1 MPKVFGTGV
10 FEFRH
15 PRAAEYP
22 LPADAAPAT
31 AAAPDKVPASTGG
44 GSITLLD
51 IQRDRLTRVA
61 TEHWGTP
68 AAASAFDADLVRK
81 IYATELRVE
90 GRGRKTV
97 PLQRVMILEVSQYLE
112 NYLWPH
118 FDPAHASFEH
128 VMSIILMVNEKFR
141 ENVAAWTCFHDRKDA
156 FKGFLWR
163 VLKLKEEERALNMAE
178 KTNYLLF
185 MINSFQSLEDELV
198 RETILQL
205 VSLKLWNT
213 LSFGRLQME
222 LCLNPELIKK
232 WTKIKRREA
241 KEAKKAD
248 QPIDPSEMLENKF
261 LRNLIEEFLEIL
273 DSKVIL
279 SNQDAGEESVLNE
292 SLSGQIDDSCV
303 LYCER
308 FMEFLIDM
316 LSQLPT
322 RRFLRPLVADVAVV
336 AKCHLSALYTHEK
349 GRLFA
354 QLVDL
359 LQFYEGF
366 EINDHSGTQLGDDD
380 VLQAHYSRFQA
391 FQLLAFKQVPKLR
404 DFALS
409 SIGSLHKRADL
420 AKKLLVLSDVEL
432 QDLVCNKLKLISA
445 KDPCSGR
452 RDFLIEVLVAFFE
465 KRQSQKDAVNALPLY
480 PNEQIMW
487 DESLVP
493 SINYSGEGCLAL
505 PKLNLQ
511 FLTLHDYLLRN
522 FNLFRLESTY
532 EIREDIQEA
541 VPHLHAYINNEGETA
556 FRGWSRMAVPIKE
569 FKITEVKQP
578 NIGEVKPS
586 AVTADVTFSISSYRH
601 QIKSEWD
608 ALKEHDVLFLLSIRP
623 SFEPLSPEEAAKSTV
638 PERLGLQYVRGCEVI
653 EIRDEEGTLMNDFT
667 GRIKREEWK
676 PPKGEIRTVRV
687 ALDTAQYHIDVTET
701 AEKGAEN
708 VYGTFNILMRRK
720 PKENNFKA
728 ILESIRDLMNETCVV
743 PEWLH
748 NIFLGYGNP
757 SAAQW
762 MNMPD
767 LLEVIDFKDTFL
779 DASHVQQSFP
789 DYQVTFINSDGTENL
804 HPSPP
809 FKIRLS
815 KKMRESSHALPGN
828 VNSNLT
834 VKSNNIADGEPQ
846 KEKLIVESY
855 IPADPG
861 PYPQDKPKQNSVRFT
876 PTQIGAIISG
886 IQPGLTMV
894 VGPPG
899 TGKTDTAVQILNVL
913 YHNCPSQRT
922 LIITHS
928 NQALNDLF
936 EKIMQRDVPA
946 RYLLRLGQGEQE
958 LATDLDFS
966 RQGRVNAMLVR
977 RLELLGEVS
986 KLARSLRL
994 PEDVGYTCET
1004 AAYFWLLHVYA
1015 RWEQFLAAC
1024 AQNQDKP
1031 SFVKDRFPFSEFFSD
1046 TPQPIFT
1053 GESFEMDMHAAKGC
1067 FKHLSIIF
1075 QELEECRAF
1084 ELLKSTVERAN
1095 YLMTKQAKIVAMTCT
1110 HAALKRRD
1118 FLQLGFK
1125 FDNLLMEESA
1135 QILEIETFIPM
1146 LLQRQ
1151 EDGHAR
1157 LKRCILIGDHHQLPP
1172 VVKNMAFQ
1180 KYSHM
1185 DQSLFTRFVRLGVP
1199 YIELNAQ
1206 GRARPS
1212 IAELYNWRYRE
1223 LGDLPYVREQAIF
1236 HKANAGFSFE
1246 YQLVDVPDYKGKGE
1260 SAPSPWFYQNEG
1272 EAEYIVSVYIYM
1284 RLIGYPATKISIL
1297 TTYNGQKLLIR
1308 DVINKRCK
1316 PWNIEPPNKVTTVD
1330 KFQGQQNDFI
1340 LLSLVRT
1347 RFVGHLRDV
1356 RRLIVAMSRA
1366 RLGLYVFCRRSLF
1379 EQCYELQPTFQ
1390 LLLQRPDKLAL
1401 NLEECTPFTERPL
1414 EETGNIHYITGTED
1428 IDHLVKF
1435 RLEHLRQMQY
1445 MQYYAPPANE
1455 LPQAVPE
1462 NIADAIPSENGNA
1475 GSALNDANEHMAVEE
1490 NGGATDTVIDNRMEE
1505 DGVEAKDDM
1514 TQEGNKGEGSG
1525 EGHMATEDTQGEVQ
1539 ASTNDKMEDAD
1550 ATSTDKMEEA
1560 NAMPTDKMEE
1570 ANATSTD
1577 KTEEANATSTDK
1589 TEEANATLTDKMEEE
1604 NSDLKDKMDE
1614 E

>member
-1 MPKVFGTGV
+1 MS
-10 FEFRH
+10 R
-15 PRAAEYP
+15 
-22 LPADAAPAT
+22 
-31 AAAPDKVPASTGG
+31 
-44 GSITLLD
+44 
-51 IQRDRLTRVA
+51 
-61 TEHWGTP
+61 
-68 AAASAFDADLVRK
+68 
-81 IYATELRVE
+81 
-90 GRGRKTV
+90 
-97 PLQRVMILEVSQYLE
+97 LEVSGKERKTGATKLLGNEQSE
-112 NYLWPH
+112 GE
-118 FDPAHASFEH
+118 A
-128 VMSIILMVNEKFR
+128 VTII
-141 ENVAAWTCFHDRKDA
+141 
-156 FKGFLWR
+156 
-163 VLKLKEEERALNMAE
+163 
-178 KTNYLLF
+178 
-185 MINSFQSLEDELV
+185 
-198 RETILQL
+198 
-205 VSLKLWNT
+205 
-213 LSFGRLQME
+213 
-222 LCLNPELIKK
+222 
-232 WTKIKRREA
+232 
-241 KEAKKAD
+241 
-248 QPIDPSEMLENKF
+248 
-261 LRNLIEEFLEIL
+261 
-273 DSKVIL
+273 
-279 SNQDAGEESVLNE
+279 
-292 SLSGQIDDSCV
+292 
-303 LYCER
+303 
-308 FMEFLIDM
+308 
-316 LSQLPT
+316 
-322 RRFLRPLVADVAVV
+322 FLRPLIADVAVV
-336 AKCHLSALYTHEK
+336 AKCHLSMLYAHEK

-366 EINDHSGTQLGDDD
+366 EINDHSGTQLSDDD

-404 DFALS
+404 DLALCN
-409 SIGSLHKRADL
+409 IGSIHKRADL
-420 AKKLLVLSDVEL
+420 TKKLLVLSDMEL
-432 QDLVCNKLKLISA
+432 QDLVCNKLKIISE
-445 KDPCSGR
+445 KDPWTER

-541 VPHLHAYINNEGETA
+541 VPHLHAYINNEGDTS

-569 FKITEVKQP
+569 FRITQVKQP

-586 AVTADVTFSISSYRH
+586 AVTADVTFSISSYRP

-608 ALKEHDVLFLLSIRP
+608 ALKEHDVLFLLSICP

-638 PERLGLQYVRGCEVI
+638 SERLGLQYVRGCEVI
-653 EIRDEEGTLMNDFT
+653 EIRDEEGGLMNDYT
-667 GRIKREEWK
+667 GRVKRDEWK
-676 PPKGEIRTVRV
+676 SPKGEIRTVKI
-687 ALDTAQYHIDVTET
+687 ALDTAQYHIDATEL

-708 VYGTFNILMRRK
+708 VYGTFNIIMRRK

-762 MNMPD
+762 INMPD
-767 LLEVIDFKDTFL
+767 LLETIDFKDTFL
-779 DASHVQQSFP
+779 DASHVVQSFP
-789 DYQVTFINSDGTENL
+789 AFQVTFINTDGTENM

-809 FKIRLS
+809 FRIKLS
-815 KKMRESSHALPGN
+815 KKMREISHALPGN
-828 VNSNLT
+828 VNASDT
-834 VKSNNIADGEPQ
+834 ASKNNMVNDEGSQ
-846 KEKLIVESY
+846 KEKLRVETY
-855 IPADPG
+855 IPADP
-861 PYPQDKPKQNSVRFT
+861 V
-876 PTQIGAIISG
+876 GAIISG

-977 RLELLGEVS
+977 RLELLGEVA
-986 KLARSLRL
+986 KLARSLHL
-994 PEDVGYTCET
+994 PEDVSYTCEN

-1024 AQNQDKP
+1024 VPNKENP
-1031 SFVKDRFPFSEFFSD
+1031 SFVKDRFPFSEFFLD
-1046 TPQPIFT
+1046 TPQPVFT
-1053 GESFEMDMHAAKGC
+1053 GESFEKDMHAAKGC
-1067 FKHLSIIF
+1067 FKHLSTIF

-1084 ELLKSTVERAN
+1084 ELLKSTAERAN

-1125 FDNLLMEESA
+1125 YDNLLMEESA
-1135 QILEIETFIPM
+1135 QILEIETFIPT

-1151 EDGHAR
+1151 EDGYAR

-1212 IAELYNWRYRE
+1212 IAQLYNWRYRE
-1223 LGDLPYVREQAIF
+1223 LGDLPYVHEEAIF
-1236 HKANAGFSFE
+1236 HKANSGFSYE
-1246 YQLVDVPDYKGKGE
+1246 YQLVDVPDYRGRGE

-1284 RLIGYPATKISIL
+1284 RLIGYPANKISIL

-1308 DVINKRCK
+1308 DVISRRCK
-1316 PWNIEPPNKVTTVD
+1316 PWNIEPPCKVTTVD

-1401 NLEECTPFTERPL
+1401 NLEECTPSTERPL
-1414 EETGNIHYITGTED
+1414 GEAGNIHYITDVED
-1428 IDHLVKF
+1428 IGHLVNF
-1435 RLEHLRQMQY
+1435 RLEHLRQMQS
-1445 MQYYAPPANE
+1445 MQYYAPHAN
-1455 LPQAVPE
+1455 
-1462 NIADAIPSENGNA
+1462 ADAAPPETGNGDIVLDNAKDGTEKENG
-1475 GSALNDANEHMAVEE
+1475 E
-1490 NGGATDTVIDNRMEE
+1490 ATDAVN
-1505 DGVEAKDDM
+1505 
-1514 TQEGNKGEGSG
+1514 
-1525 EGHMATEDTQGEVQ
+1525 
-1539 ASTNDKMEDAD
+1539 NDKMEEDTVESKD
-1550 ATSTDKMEEA
+1550 DMVQEVNKMDEGNVTIEDKMGEESA
-1560 NAMPTDKMEE
+1560 DEAKDKMVETTAE
-1570 ANATSTD
+1570 VAIENNIVEVNASV
-1577 KTEEANATSTDK
+1577 A
-1589 TEEANATLTDKMEEE
+1589 
-1604 NSDLKDKMDE
+1604 KDKMDE
-1614 E
+1614 ENAVSKGVEQD

>member
-1 MPKVFGTGV
+1 
-10 FEFRH
+10 
-15 PRAAEYP
+15 
-22 LPADAAPAT
+22 
-31 AAAPDKVPASTGG
+31 
-44 GSITLLD
+44 
-51 IQRDRLTRVA
+51 
-61 TEHWGTP
+61 
-68 AAASAFDADLVRK
+68 
-81 IYATELRVE
+81 
-90 GRGRKTV
+90 
-97 PLQRVMILEVSQYLE
+97 
-112 NYLWPH
+112 
-118 FDPAHASFEH
+118 
-128 VMSIILMVNEKFR
+128 MSMILMVNEKFR
-141 ENVAAWTCFHDRKDA
+141 ESVAAWTCFHGRKDA

-163 VLKLKEEERALNMAE
+163 VLKLKEEDRDVSMAE

-185 MINSFQSLEDELV
+185 MINAFQSLEDELV
-198 RETILQL
+198 RETILQV
-205 VSLKLWNT
+205 VSLKLWHT

-232 WTKIKRREA
+232 WTKIKRKEA
-241 KEAKKAD
+241 KEGKKAGKTGN
-248 QPIDPSEMLENKF
+248 PSEMLENKF
-261 LRNLIEEFLEIL
+261 LRNLMEEFLEIL

-279 SNQDAGEESVLNE
+279 SSQDGGEESAFNE
-292 SLSGQIDDSCV
+292 SLSEQVDDSSV

-322 RRFLRPLVADVAVV
+322 RRFLRPLIADVAVV
-336 AKCHLSALYTHEK
+336 AKCHLSMLYAHEK
-349 GRLFA
+349 GHLFA

-366 EINDHSGTQLGDDD
+366 EINDHSGTQLSDDD

-404 DFALS
+404 DLALCNIA
-409 SIGSLHKRADL
+409 SIHKRADL
-420 AKKLLVLSDVEL
+420 TKKLLVLSDMEL
-432 QDLVCNKLKLISA
+432 QDLVCNKLKIISE
-445 KDPCSGR
+445 KDPWTGR

-541 VPHLHAYINNEGETA
+541 VPHLHAYINNEGDTA

-569 FKITEVKQP
+569 FRITQVKQP

-586 AVTADVTFSISSYRH
+586 AVTADVTFSISSYRP

-653 EIRDEEGTLMNDFT
+653 EIRDEEGGLMNDYT
-667 GRIKREEWK
+667 GRVKRDEWK
-676 PPKGEIRTVRV
+676 PPKGEIRTVKI
-687 ALDTAQYHIDVTET
+687 ALDTAQYHIDATEL

-762 MNMPD
+762 INMPD
-767 LLEVIDFKDTFL
+767 LLETIDFKDTFL
-779 DASHVQQSFP
+779 DASHVVQSFP
-789 DYQVTFINSDGTENL
+789 AFQVTFINTDGTENM

-809 FKIRLS
+809 FRIKLS
-815 KKMRESSHALPGN
+815 KKMRETSHALPGN
-828 VNSNLT
+828 VNASDT
-834 VKSNNIADGEPQ
+834 ASKNNMVDDEWSQ
-846 KEKLIVESY
+846 KEKLRVETY
-855 IPADPG
+855 VPADPV
-861 PYPQDKPKQNSVRFT
+861 PYPQDEPNQNSVRFT
-876 PTQIGAIISG
+876 PTQVGAIISG

-977 RLELLGEVS
+977 RLELLGEVA
-986 KLARSLRL
+986 KLARSLHL
-994 PEDVGYTCET
+994 PEDVSYTCEN

-1024 AQNQDKP
+1024 VPNKENP

-1046 TPQPIFT
+1046 TPQPVFT
-1053 GESFEMDMHAAKGC
+1053 GESFEKDMHAAKGC
-1067 FKHLSIIF
+1067 FKHLSTIF

-1084 ELLKSTVERAN
+1084 ELLKSTAERAN

-1125 FDNLLMEESA
+1125 YDNLLMEESA
-1135 QILEIETFIPM
+1135 QILEIETFIPT

-1151 EDGHAR
+1151 EDGYAR

-1212 IAELYNWRYRE
+1212 IAQLYNWRYRE
-1223 LGDLPYVREQAIF
+1223 LGDLPYVHEEAIF
-1236 HKANAGFSFE
+1236 HKANSGFSYE
-1246 YQLVDVPDYKGKGE
+1246 YQLVDVPDYRGRGE

-1284 RLIGYPATKISIL
+1284 RLIGYPANKISIL

-1308 DVINKRCK
+1308 DVISRRCK
-1316 PWNIEPPNKVTTVD
+1316 PWNIEPPCKVTTVD

-1390 LLLQRPDKLAL
+1390 LLLRRPDKLAL

-1414 EETGNIHYITGTED
+1414 GEAGNIHYITDVEHIG
-1428 IDHLVKF
+1428 HLVNL
-1435 RLEHLRQMQY
+1435 RLKHLRQMQS
-1445 MQYYAPPANE
+1445 MQYYAPHAN
-1455 LPQAVPE
+1455 
-1462 NIADAIPSENGNA
+1462 ADAAPPETGNGDIVLDNAKDGTEKENGESTDAVN
-1475 GSALNDANEHMAVEE
+1475 NDKIEE
-1490 NGGATDTVIDNRMEE
+1490 DTVESKEDMVQEVNKMDEGNVTIEDKMGEE
-1505 DGVEAKDDM
+1505 SADEAKYKMVEA
-1514 TQEGNKGEGSG
+1514 T
-1525 EGHMATEDTQGEVQ
+1525 AEV
-1539 ASTNDKMEDAD
+1539 AIENNIVEVNAD
-1550 ATSTDKMEEA
+1550 VA
-1560 NAMPTDKMEE
+1560 
-1570 ANATSTD
+1570 
-1577 KTEEANATSTDK
+1577 
-1589 TEEANATLTDKMEEE
+1589 
-1604 NSDLKDKMDE
+1604 KDKMDE
-1614 E
+1614 ENAMSKGVEQD

>member
-22 LPADAAPAT
+22 LPADAT
-31 AAAPDKVPASTGG
+31 TAAPDKVPATTGG
-44 GSITLLD
+44 ASITLLD

-61 TEHWGTP
+61 AEHWGTL
-68 AAASAFDADLVRK
+68 AAAGAFDADLVRK

-97 PLQRVMILEVSQYLE
+97 PLHRVMILEVSQYLE

-118 FDPAHASFEH
+118 FDPADASFEH

-185 MINSFQSLEDELV
+185 MINAFQSLEDELV

-248 QPIDPSEMLENKF
+248 QPTDPSEMLENKF

-279 SNQDAGEESVLNE
+279 SSQYGGEESVLNE
-292 SLSGQIDDSCV
+292 PLSGQVDDSCV

-409 SIGSLHKRADL
+409 SIGALHKRADL
-420 AKKLLVLSDVEL
+420 TKKLLVLSDVEL
-432 QDLVCNKLKLISA
+432 QDLVCNKLKLISE

-541 VPHLHAYINNEGETA
+541 VPHLHAHINNEGETA

-653 EIRDEEGTLMNDFT
+653 EIRDEEGILMNDFT

-676 PPKGEIRTVRV
+676 PPKGEMRTVRI

-762 MNMPD
+762 TNMPD

-779 DASHVQQSFP
+779 DASHVLQSFP

-828 VNSNLT
+828 VSLSVDSSDNM
-834 VKSNNIADGEPQ
+834 ADGQSQ
-846 KEKLIVESY
+846 KEKLIVETY

-886 IQPGLTMV
+886 VQPGLTMV

-986 KLARSLRL
+986 KLAKSLRL

-1024 AQNQDKP
+1024 AQNEDKP
-1031 SFVKDRFPFSEFFSD
+1031 TFVKDRFPFSEFFSD

-1053 GESFEMDMHAAKGC
+1053 GVSFEKDMHAAKGC
-1067 FKHLSIIF
+1067 FKHLSTIF

-1151 EDGHAR
+1151 EDGYAR

-1212 IAELYNWRYRE
+1212 IAKLYNWRYRE

-1246 YQLVDVPDYKGKGE
+1246 YQLVDVPDYNGKGE

-1284 RLIGYPATKISIL
+1284 RLIGYPANKISIL

-1414 EETGNIHYITGTED
+1414 GETGNIHYVASTED

-1445 MQYYAPPANE
+1445 MQYYAPPA
-1455 LPQAVPE
+1455 APE
-1462 NIADAIPSENGNA
+1462 NIADGHPENG
-1475 GSALNDANEHMAVEE
+1475 SVLNQPNEHMAVEE
-1490 NGGATDTVIDNRMEE
+1490 NGGASDTILSNKMEE
-1505 DGVEAKDDM
+1505 DAVEAKDETM
-1514 TQEGNKGEGSG
+1514 QEGNKSG
-1525 EGHMATEDTQGEVQ
+1525 EGNGDGDVAAKDKGEEH
-1539 ASTNDKMEDAD
+1539 ADANDKMEEGGAM
-1550 ATSTDKMEEA
+1550 SKDKI
-1560 NAMPTDKMEE
+1560 
-1570 ANATSTD
+1570 
-1577 KTEEANATSTDK
+1577 
-1589 TEEANATLTDKMEEE
+1589 EE
-1604 NSDLKDKMDE
+1604 NSEPKDKMDE

>member
-1 MPKVFGTGV
+1 MPKVHGTGPY
-10 FEFRH
+10 EFRR

-22 LPADAAPAT
+22 FPAEAPAPAT
-31 AAAPDKVPASTGG
+31 AAAPDKVPAPTGG
-44 GSITLLD
+44 ASITLLD

-61 TEHWGTP
+61 AEHWGTP
-68 AAASAFDADLVRK
+68 AAAAAFDADLVRE

-97 PLQRVMILEVSQYLE
+97 PLHRVMILEVSQYLE

-118 FDPAHASFEH
+118 FDPTDASFEH

-163 VLKLKEEERALNMAE
+163 VLKLKEEERTLNMAE

-185 MINSFQSLEDELV
+185 MINAFQSLEDELV

-232 WTKIKRREA
+232 WTKIKRKEA

-248 QPIDPSEMLENKF
+248 QPTNPSEMLENKF
-261 LRNLIEEFLEIL
+261 LGNLIEEFLEIL

-279 SNQDAGEESVLNE
+279 SSQDDGEESLLNE

-359 LQFYEGF
+359 LQFYESF

-420 AKKLLVLSDVEL
+420 TKKLLALSDVEL
-432 QDLVCNKLKLISA
+432 QDLVCNKLKLISE

-541 VPHLHAYINNEGETA
+541 VPHLHAYINNEGDTA

-676 PPKGEIRTVRV
+676 PPKGDIRTVRI

-708 VYGTFNILMRRK
+708 IYGTFNILMRRK

-762 MNMPD
+762 INMPD

-779 DASHVQQSFP
+779 DAKHVQQSFP

-815 KKMRESSHALPGN
+815 KKIRESSHALPGN
-828 VNSNLT
+828 VNSSLN
-834 VKSNNIADGEPQ
+834 VKNNDNIADGESQ
-846 KEKLIVESY
+846 KEKLIVETY
-855 IPADPG
+855 VPADPG

-886 IQPGLTMV
+886 VQPGLTMV

-1031 SFVKDRFPFSEFFSD
+1031 SFVKDRFPFSDFFSD

-1053 GESFEMDMHAAKGC
+1053 GESFEKDMHAAKGC
-1067 FKHLSIIF
+1067 FKHLSTIF

-1212 IAELYNWRYRE
+1212 IAMLYNWRYRE

-1246 YQLVDVPDYKGKGE
+1246 YQLVDVPDYRGKGE
-1260 SAPSPWFYQNEG
+1260 YAPSPWFYQNEG

-1284 RLIGYPATKISIL
+1284 RLIGYPANKISIL

-1308 DVINKRCK
+1308 DVINRRCK
-1316 PWNIEPPNKVTTVD
+1316 AWNIEPPNKVTTVD

-1414 EETGNIHYITGTED
+1414 GETGNIHYVTSIED
-1428 IDHLVKF
+1428 IEHLVKF
-1435 RLEHLRQMQY
+1435 RLQHLQQMQY

-1455 LPQAVPE
+1455 LPPVAPE
-1462 NIADAIPSENGNA
+1462 NNADVVPSENG
-1475 GSALNDANEHMAVEE
+1475 SVLNQPNDHMAVEE
-1490 NGGATDTVIDNRMEE
+1490 NGGASDTTVSDKMEE
-1505 DGVEAKDDM
+1505 DTVEAKDEKM
-1514 TQEGNKGEGSG
+1514 QEGNKTGEENGDGNVAAKDKG
-1525 EGHMATEDTQGEVQ
+1525 EEHVDA
-1539 ASTNDKMEDAD
+1539 NDKMEEGD
-1550 ATSTDKMEEA
+1550 ATSKGEI
-1560 NAMPTDKMEE
+1560 
-1570 ANATSTD
+1570 
-1577 KTEEANATSTDK
+1577 
-1589 TEEANATLTDKMEEE
+1589 EEE
-1604 NSDLKDKMDE
+1604 NSEPKDKMDE

>member
-1 MPKVFGTGV
+1 MPKVHGTGPY
-10 FEFRH
+10 EFRR

-22 LPADAAPAT
+22 FPAEAPAPAT
-31 AAAPDKVPASTGG
+31 AAAPDKVPAPTGG
-44 GSITLLD
+44 ASITLLD

-61 TEHWGTP
+61 AEHWGTP
-68 AAASAFDADLVRK
+68 AAAAAFDADLVRE

-97 PLQRVMILEVSQYLE
+97 PLHRVMILEVSQYLE

-118 FDPAHASFEH
+118 FDPTDASFEH

-163 VLKLKEEERALNMAE
+163 VLKLKEEERTLNMAE

-185 MINSFQSLEDELV
+185 MINAFQSLEDELV

-232 WTKIKRREA
+232 WTKIKRKEA

-248 QPIDPSEMLENKF
+248 QPTNPSEMLENKF
-261 LRNLIEEFLEIL
+261 LGNLIEEFLEIL

-279 SNQDAGEESVLNE
+279 SSQDDGEESLLNE

-359 LQFYEGF
+359 LQFYESF

-420 AKKLLVLSDVEL
+420 TKKLLALSDVEL
-432 QDLVCNKLKLISA
+432 QDLVCNKLKLISE

-493 SINYSGEGCLAL
+493 SINYSGQGCLAL

-541 VPHLHAYINNEGETA
+541 VPHLHAYINNEGDTA

-676 PPKGEIRTVRV
+676 PPKGDIRTVRI

-708 VYGTFNILMRRK
+708 IYGTFNILMRRK

-762 MNMPD
+762 INMPD

-779 DASHVQQSFP
+779 DAKHVQQSFP

-815 KKMRESSHALPGN
+815 KKIRESSHALPGN
-828 VNSNLT
+828 VNSSLN
-834 VKSNNIADGEPQ
+834 VKNNDNIADGESQ
-846 KEKLIVESY
+846 KEKLIVETY
-855 IPADPG
+855 VPADPG

-886 IQPGLTMV
+886 VQPGLTMV
-894 VGPPG
+894 VGPP
-899 TGKTDTAVQILNVL
+899 
-913 YHNCPSQRT
+913 
-922 LIITHS
+922 
-928 NQALNDLF
+928 
-936 EKIMQRDVPA
+936 
-946 RYLLRLGQGEQE
+946 
-958 LATDLDFS
+958 
-966 RQGRVNAMLVR
+966 
-977 RLELLGEVS
+977 
-986 KLARSLRL
+986 
-994 PEDVGYTCET
+994 
-1004 AAYFWLLHVYA
+1004 
-1015 RWEQFLAAC
+1015 
-1024 AQNQDKP
+1024 
-1031 SFVKDRFPFSEFFSD
+1031 
-1046 TPQPIFT
+1046 
-1053 GESFEMDMHAAKGC
+1053 
-1067 FKHLSIIF
+1067 
-1075 QELEECRAF
+1075 
-1084 ELLKSTVERAN
+1084 
-1095 YLMTKQAKIVAMTCT
+1095 
-1110 HAALKRRD
+1110 
-1118 FLQLGFK
+1118 
-1125 FDNLLMEESA
+1125 
-1135 QILEIETFIPM
+1135 
-1146 LLQRQ
+1146 
-1151 EDGHAR
+1151 
-1157 LKRCILIGDHHQLPP
+1157 
-1172 VVKNMAFQ
+1172 
-1180 KYSHM
+1180 
-1185 DQSLFTRFVRLGVP
+1185 
-1199 YIELNAQ
+1199 
-1206 GRARPS
+1206 
-1212 IAELYNWRYRE
+1212 
-1223 LGDLPYVREQAIF
+1223 
-1236 HKANAGFSFE
+1236 GFSFE
-1246 YQLVDVPDYKGKGE
+1246 YQLVDVPDYRGKGE
-1260 SAPSPWFYQNEG
+1260 YAPSPWFYQNEG

-1284 RLIGYPATKISIL
+1284 RLIGYPANKISIL

-1308 DVINKRCK
+1308 DVINRRCK
-1316 PWNIEPPNKVTTVD
+1316 AWNIEPPNKVTTVD

-1414 EETGNIHYITGTED
+1414 GETGNIHYVTSIED
-1428 IDHLVKF
+1428 IEHLVKF
-1435 RLEHLRQMQY
+1435 RLQHLQQMQY

-1455 LPQAVPE
+1455 LPPVAPE
-1462 NIADAIPSENGNA
+1462 NNADVVPSENG
-1475 GSALNDANEHMAVEE
+1475 SVLNQPNEHMAVEE
-1490 NGGATDTVIDNRMEE
+1490 NGGASDTTVSDKMEE
-1505 DGVEAKDDM
+1505 DTVEAKDEKM
-1514 TQEGNKGEGSG
+1514 QEGNKTGEENGDGNVAAKDKG
-1525 EGHMATEDTQGEVQ
+1525 EEHVDA
-1539 ASTNDKMEDAD
+1539 NDKMEEGD
-1550 ATSTDKMEEA
+1550 ATSKGEI
-1560 NAMPTDKMEE
+1560 
-1570 ANATSTD
+1570 
-1577 KTEEANATSTDK
+1577 
-1589 TEEANATLTDKMEEE
+1589 EEE
-1604 NSDLKDKMDE
+1604 NSEPKDKMDE

>member
-1 MPKVFGTGV
+1 
-10 FEFRH
+10 
-15 PRAAEYP
+15 
-22 LPADAAPAT
+22 
-31 AAAPDKVPASTGG
+31 
-44 GSITLLD
+44 
-51 IQRDRLTRVA
+51 
-61 TEHWGTP
+61 
-68 AAASAFDADLVRK
+68 
-81 IYATELRVE
+81 
-90 GRGRKTV
+90 
-97 PLQRVMILEVSQYLE
+97 
-112 NYLWPH
+112 
-118 FDPAHASFEH
+118 
-128 VMSIILMVNEKFR
+128 MSIILMVNEKFR

-163 VLKLKEEERALNMAE
+163 VLKLKEEERALTMAE

-185 MINSFQSLEDELV
+185 MINAFQSLEDELV

-232 WTKIKRREA
+232 WTKIKRKEA
-241 KEAKKAD
+241 KEAKKVEKPAN
-248 QPIDPSEMLENKF
+248 PSEMLENKF

-273 DSKVIL
+273 DSKVIP
-279 SNQDAGEESVLNE
+279 SQDGGEESALNE
-292 SLSGQIDDSCV
+292 WLSGQIDDSCV

-420 AKKLLVLSDVEL
+420 TKRLLVLSDVEL
-432 QDLVCNKLKLISA
+432 QDLVCNKLKLVSE

-638 PERLGLQYVRGCEVI
+638 PERLGLQFVRGCEVI

-676 PPKGEIRTVRV
+676 PPKGDIRTVRI

-708 VYGTFNILMRRK
+708 VYGTFNVLMRRK

-779 DASHVQQSFP
+779 DANHVQQSFP

-815 KKMRESSHALPGN
+815 KKMRENSHALPGN
-828 VNSNLT
+828 VASSLT
-834 VKSNNIADGEPQ
+834 VKSNDNMADGESQ
-846 KEKLIVESY
+846 KEKLIVETY

-913 YHNCPSQRT
+913 YHNCPAQRT

-1024 AQNQDKP
+1024 EQNQDKP
-1031 SFVKDRFPFSEFFSD
+1031 SFVKDRFPFLDFFSD
-1046 TPQPIFT
+1046 TPEPVFT
-1053 GESFEMDMHAAKGC
+1053 GESFEKDMHAAKGC
-1067 FKHLSIIF
+1067 FKHLSTIF

-1151 EDGHAR
+1151 EDGFAR

-1212 IAELYNWRYRE
+1212 IAKLYNWRYRE

-1272 EAEYIVSVYIYM
+1272 EAEFIVSVYIYM
-1284 RLIGYPATKISIL
+1284 RLIGYPANKISIL

-1390 LLLQRPDKLAL
+1390 LLLQRPDELAL

-1414 EETGNIHYITGTED
+1414 GETGNIHYITGIED

-1445 MQYYAPPANE
+1445 MQYYVPAANE
-1455 LPQAVPE
+1455 LSTAAPE
-1462 NIADAIPSENGNA
+1462 NIADAIPSGNGDA
-1475 GSALNDANEHMAVEE
+1475 GSVLNEVHEHMAVEE
-1490 NGGATDTVIDNRMEE
+1490 NGGASDISVANQTEE
-1505 DGVEAKDDM
+1505 GTVEAKDDM
-1514 TQEGNKGEGSG
+1514 MVDGDNTGAGNGDSHVVAEDKKGEGHV
-1525 EGHMATEDTQGEVQ
+1525 EA
-1539 ASTNDKMEDAD
+1539 NDKMEGGNA
-1550 ATSTDKMEEA
+1550 AAEDKIEEG
-1560 NAMPTDKMEE
+1560 
-1570 ANATSTD
+1570 
-1577 KTEEANATSTDK
+1577 
-1589 TEEANATLTDKMEEE
+1589 
-1604 NSDLKDKMDE
+1604 NSEQKDKMDE